1 MLYYIRTAPNPCH
14 ILPVLNWWEVR
25 AKMLSLNLGK
35 PINVQPLNEAMA
47 IELGA
52 NLLGE
57 VIIFAVGAGVLIL
70 EYVRSSKKETTKE
83 ETLLQEKRE
92 LKATLRELQFQA
104 ERQDAQIRELQR
116 ILAEVESKTWL
127 PKNIFSRGENSQ
139 MSSSDPDILFRA
151 QETQHHTY
159 YKEYP
164 NRNVLYRAL
173 NLFATG
179 FYFQDETEIHEE
191 LQEEAEEYVR
201 QVQEQQSP
209 LCVTVE
215 G

>member
-1 MLYYIRTAPNPCH
+1 M
-14 ILPVLNWWEVR
+14 WS
-25 AKMLSLNLGK
+25 MNLGK
-35 PINVQPLNEAMA
+35 PVNVQPLNEAMA

-57 VIIFAVGAGVLIL
+57 VIIFTVGAGVLIL

-83 ETLLQEKRE
+83 ETILQEKRE

-139 MSSSDPDILFRA
+139 LFSSDPDIMFRA
-151 QETQHHTY
+151 QETQRNTY

-164 NRNVLYRAL
+164 NKNIVFRAL
-173 NLFATG
+173 NLIETG
-179 FYFQDETEIHEE
+179 FYFQDESQVID
-191 LQEEAEEYVR
+191 EAEEETSGNSR
-201 QVQEQQSP
+201 NNKGGHSQ
-209 LCVTVE
+209 LWTTT
-215 G
+215 

>member
-1 MLYYIRTAPNPCH
+1 
-14 ILPVLNWWEVR
+14 
-25 AKMLSLNLGK
+25 MLSLNLGK

-57 VIIFAVGAGVLIL
+57 CIIFLVGAGVLIL
-70 EYVRSSKKETTKE
+70 EFVRSSKKETTKE

-127 PKNIFSRGENSQ
+127 PKNIFGRGENSQ
-139 MSSSDPDILFRA
+139 MMSSDPDILFRA
-151 QETQHHTY
+151 QETQRNMY

-164 NRNVLYRAL
+164 NRNVVFRAL
-173 NLFATG
+173 NLIETG
-179 FYFQDETEIHEE
+179 HYFNDESEIVESLLGEE
-191 LQEEAEEYVR
+191 LVREGQE
-201 QVQEQQSP
+201 QSP
-209 LCVTVE
+209 LCVTS
-215 G
+215 

>member
-1 MLYYIRTAPNPCH
+1 
-14 ILPVLNWWEVR
+14 
-25 AKMLSLNLGK
+25 MLSLNLGK

-70 EYVRSSKKETTKE
+70 EFVRSSKKETTKE

-151 QETQHHTY
+151 QETQRNTY

-179 FYFQDETEIHEE
+179 FYFQDETEVHAE
-191 LQEEAEEYVR
+191 LEEEAEEYVR
-201 QVQEQQSP
+201 EVQEQQSP
-209 LCVTVE
+209 LCVT
-215 G
+215 

>member
-1 MLYYIRTAPNPCH
+1 M
-14 ILPVLNWWEVR
+14 
-25 AKMLSLNLGK
+25 NLGK

-57 VIIFAVGAGVLIL
+57 VIIFTIGAGVLIL

-83 ETLLQEKRE
+83 ETALQEKRE

-139 MSSSDPDILFRA
+139 MFSSDPDIMFRA
-151 QETQHHTY
+151 QETQRNTY

-164 NRNVLYRAL
+164 NKNVVFRAL
-173 NLFATG
+173 NLIETG
-179 FYFQDETEIHEE
+179 FYFVDDAEAH
-191 LQEEAEEYVR
+191 EAELEDVEY
-201 QVQEQQSP
+201 
-209 LCVTVE
+209 E
-215 G
+215 GGQISSKSGSHHNHKENEMWRTT

>member
-1 MLYYIRTAPNPCH
+1 M
-14 ILPVLNWWEVR
+14 
-25 AKMLSLNLGK
+25 NLGK
-35 PINVQPLNEAMA
+35 PVNVQPLNEAMA

-57 VIIFAVGAGVLIL
+57 VIIFTVGAGVLIL

-83 ETLLQEKRE
+83 ETILQEKRE

-139 MSSSDPDILFRA
+139 LFSSDPDIMFRA
-151 QETQHHTY
+151 QETQRNTY

-164 NRNVLYRAL
+164 NKNIVFRAL
-173 NLFATG
+173 NLIETG
-179 FYFQDETEIHEE
+179 FYFQDESEVID
-191 LQEEAEEYVR
+191 EAEEETSVNSR
-201 QVQEQQSP
+201 NNKGGHSQ
-209 LCVTVE
+209 LWTTT
-215 G
+215 

>member
-1 MLYYIRTAPNPCH
+1 
-14 ILPVLNWWEVR
+14 
-25 AKMLSLNLGK
+25 MLSLNLGK

-116 ILAEVESKTWL
+116 ILAEVESQTWL

-139 MSSSDPDILFRA
+139 MFSSDPDIQFRA
-151 QETQHHTY
+151 QESQRNTY

-164 NRNVLYRAL
+164 NTGLVYRAL
-173 NLFATG
+173 NLVATG
-179 FYFQDETEIHEE
+179 HYFQDESRLGESEE
-191 LQEEAEEYVR
+191 EALEADSEMVRLGQEE
-201 QVQEQQSP
+201 SP
-209 LCVTVE
+209 LCVTS
-215 G
+215 